1 MKRSASFLAGLISIA
16 LFTLFALVGCNQ
28 TELQRIAQLE
38 SRLDSLRV
46 QSAQKDATINEF
58 FQSIDEIE
66 ANLNLIRSKEQQI
79 NAEVRN
85 KQEGELPEDG
95 RERIAKDIIDINR
108 IMSENH
114 SKMEVLSKK
123 LKASNLKVAQFEKM
137 IKDLQEKMEQRDAT
151 IQDLRANLELLN
163 FSVDSLSME
172 VANLDSVNQDLME
185 KVAEQHDQLTT
196 AWYAF
201 GTKKELIEN
210 KIISREG
217 GFLGIGKR
225 NELKDDL
232 TLDYFTKVNIEE
244 TVSIPLIASKKGVEF
259 VTKHPSD
266 SYELEKNSDG
276 AVVSLH
282 ITNKE
287 KFWRG
292 SKYLVVVIK

>member
-1 MKRSASFLAGLISIA
+1 MKRIAGLLLGLMPVALFSLIA
-16 LFTLFALVGCNQ
+16 LTGCNQ
-28 TELQRIAQLE
+28 TELQRIAELE
-38 SRLDSLRV
+38 SRLDSLRI
-46 QSAQKDATINEF
+46 QSEQKDATINEF

-66 ANLNLIRSKEQQI
+66 ANLNLIRSKEQKI

-108 IMSENH
+108 IMSENQT
-114 SKMEVLSKK
+114 KMAALSKK

-137 IKDLQEKMEQRDAT
+137 VKDLQEKIEQRDAT
-151 IQDLRANLELLN
+151 IQDLRENLELLN

-172 VANLDSVNQDLME
+172 VATLDSVNQGLRDQ
-185 KVAEQHDQLTT
+185 VAEQHDQLNT

-225 NELKDDL
+225 NELKEDL
-232 TLDYFTKVNIEE
+232 TLEYFTKVNIGE
-244 TVSIPLIASKKGVEF
+244 TESIPLFASKKGVDF

-266 SYELEKNSDG
+266 SYELEKNSEG
-276 AVVSLH
+276 AVVNLR
-282 ITNKE
+282 ITDKE

>member
-123 LKASNLKVAQFEKM
+123 LGRQP
-137 IKDLQEKMEQRDAT
+137 R
-151 IQDLRANLELLN
+151 
-163 FSVDSLSME
+163 
-172 VANLDSVNQDLME
+172 
-185 KVAEQHDQLTT
+185 
-196 AWYAF
+196 
-201 GTKKELIEN
+201 
-210 KIISREG
+210 
-217 GFLGIGKR
+217 LGQPR
-225 NELKDDL
+225 
-232 TLDYFTKVNIEE
+232 
-244 TVSIPLIASKKGVEF
+244 P
-259 VTKHPSD
+259 
-266 SYELEKNSDG
+266 DG
-276 AVVSLH
+276 ASRRATRPAHDRVVCLWH
-282 ITNKE
+282 E
-287 KFWRG
+287 ERAH
-292 SKYLVVVIK
+292 